1 MCGITGSGSGAT
13 AALVPAPAIAT
24 AVALALTATAIALDP
39 ANTSSAS
46 PFALSATYAALLLPF
61 SAIVIALCLAT
72 GGVAI
77 QPYCLASASALYPDL
92 RCVVVLLFVEPYL
105 HQALM
110 LFLPTEILFHCLCI
124 VRARKLT
131 IRLLRRNKELIMHF
145 KAETMMTLHCAS
157 TTQLHGARNLILL

>member
-13 AALVPAPAIAT
+13 AALGPATAIAT
-24 AVALALTATAIALDP
+24 AIALALTATAIALDP

-46 PFALSATYAALLLPF
+46 PFALSATYAAPLLPF

-105 HQALM
+105 HAVAPSPDSVPAQCTVLQYFSTVCALSG
-110 LFLPTEILFHCLCI
+110 L
-124 VRARKLT
+124 
-131 IRLLRRNKELIMHF
+131 
-145 KAETMMTLHCAS
+145 AS
-157 TTQLHGARNLILL
+157 